1 MTKNASPAHT
11 GKPPSPE
18 IVAAIKEAINKGQ
31 QKYSI
36 YNGESNQGPK
46 HISFCLSP
54 IQKLI
59 EAEIGSEHE

>member
-1 MTKNASPAHT
+1 MTKNAPLAHT
-11 GKPPSPE
+11 RKPISPE
-18 IVAAIKEAINKGQ
+18 IVVAIKEAINKGQ
-31 QKYSI
+31 QKYST

-59 EAEIGSEHE
+59 EAEIGGEHE